1 MRNYI
6 SLALATTPSGLGSL
20 CKHVGVPTRL
30 RIGNRLRRKCSAVAG
45 GEGAR
50 TKGAVSKGT
59 ICTFQCACKNA
70 KPNIPQK
77 WGCLL
82 LGGSAWW
89 PGGCIARSVHR
100 PRRMYRAP
108 PAGAREGSAC
118 GLVGAGGVALVQ
130 GPGMISQGAD
140 HNAWNWI
147 PRASAEGAREGRVK
161 VC

>member
-6 SLALATTPSGLGSL
+6 SLALATTPSGLGSH
-20 CKHVGVPTRL
+20 CKHMGVPTRL
-30 RIGNRLRRKCSAVAG
+30 RIGYRLRIKCSAVAG
-45 GEGAR
+45 GAR
-50 TKGAVSKGT
+50 ARGQEARAESKST
-59 ICTFQCACKNA
+59 ILQCACKNA

-89 PGGCIARSVHR
+89 PGGCIARSVYR

-118 GLVGAGGVALVQ
+118 GLVGAGGVTLVQ

-140 HNAWNWI
+140 HNAWN
-147 PRASAEGAREGRVK
+147 
-161 VC
+161 

>member
-6 SLALATTPSGLGSL
+6 SLALATTPSGLGSH

-30 RIGNRLRRKCSAVAG
+30 RIGNRLRSKCSAVAG

-59 ICTFQCACKNA
+59 IFQCACKNA

-82 LGGSAWW
+82 LGGGAWR
-89 PGGCIARSVHR
+89 PGGCIARSGIG
-100 PRRMYRAP
+100 
-108 PAGAREGSAC
+108 PAGCTAHLRRVPDRDRHAAWQVLVAHTGARAGDDI
-118 GLVGAGGVALVQ
+118 AGG
-130 GPGMISQGAD
+130 
-140 HNAWNWI
+140 
-147 PRASAEGAREGRVK
+147 
-161 VC
+161 